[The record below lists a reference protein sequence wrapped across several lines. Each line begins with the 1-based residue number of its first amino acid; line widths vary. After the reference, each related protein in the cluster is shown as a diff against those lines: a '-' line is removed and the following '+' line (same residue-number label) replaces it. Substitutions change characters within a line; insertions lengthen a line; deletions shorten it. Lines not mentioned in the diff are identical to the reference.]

1 MLAQGR
7 AQPDLCTLTS
17 HIAPRAEKM
26 RANPLFT
33 RALAPSHA
41 QRHTSLRVSS
51 DGACPASDPSL
62 DTSGFASDDMGA
74 RAIQRSASQGAARE
88 QAQAHVALVDNVPGA
103 PYYLLPMLANT

>member
-7 AQPDLCTLTS
+7 AQPALCTLTS

-41 QRHTSLRVSS
+41 QRHPSLRVSS

-88 QAQAHVALVDNVPGA
+88 QAQAHVALVDNVPLTCW
-103 PYYLLPMLANT
+103 LLPMLANT